1 MNIKK
6 IIRESIQKV
15 IFENDEMCGTDEQ
28 FNAFMK
34 WSMTDGNDYGFGDA
48 AEKYVNDKLNDFGE
62 AAGDYVNGG
71 DSSKLYMIA
80 MQYGKQTGINPEIVF
95 NMAKEAAEGI
105 YGFADDIFGN
115 AIDTRDMEEN

>member
-48 AEKYVNDKLNDFGE
+48 AEKYVND
-62 AAGDYVNGG
+62 G

-105 YGFADDIFGN
+105 YGFAGDIFSN
-115 AIDTRDMEEN
+115 PIDTRDMEEN

>member
-28 FNAFMK
+28 FDAFMR
-34 WSMTDGNDYGFGDA
+34 WAMTDGNDYGFGDA
-48 AEKYVNDKLNDFGE
+48 AEKYTNDEDPSG
-62 AAGDYVNGG
+62 
-71 DSSKLYMIA
+71 LYMIA

-105 YGFADDIFGN
+105 YGFAGDIFSN
-115 AIDTRDMEEN
+115 PIDTRDMEEN

>member
-48 AEKYVNDKLNDFGE
+48 AEKYVND
-62 AAGDYVNGG
+62 G